1 MELRFAGESSD
12 LGALMEREM
21 AVAQELE
28 RLRESMRLR
37 SDRLPG
43 GWNGMGLRQG
53 WDGTE
58 PVEAYGA

>member
-12 LGALMEREM
+12 LGALVEREM
-21 AVAQELE
+21 AVAQELD
-28 RLRESMRLR
+28 RLRESVRLR
-37 SDRLPG
+37 SDKLPG
-43 GWNGMGLRQG
+43 GWNGALWRQG